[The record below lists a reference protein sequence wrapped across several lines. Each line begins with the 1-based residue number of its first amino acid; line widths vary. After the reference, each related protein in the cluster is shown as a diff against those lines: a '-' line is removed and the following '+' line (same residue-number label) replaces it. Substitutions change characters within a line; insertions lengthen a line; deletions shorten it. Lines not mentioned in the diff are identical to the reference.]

1 MISYPGEMHDRIS
14 FPDEF
19 FSPAR
24 PRKSGADG
32 TSMGGCAGTL
42 IADQW
47 VLTAAHC
54 LHLENGNWLDIRR
67 LSVVINEHQIFTDP
81 TGKYEYTVDKP
92 HFLDWPQSTKDHHD
106 IRLER

>member
-1 MISYPGEMHDRIS
+1 MIS

-19 FSPAR
+19 LKPGR
-24 PRKSGADG
+24 PPKSGADG
-32 TSMGGCAGTL
+32 SSPGGCAGTL

-54 LHLENGNWLDIRR
+54 LHFEKPINPINWLDIKRF
-67 LSVVINEHQIFTDP
+67 SVVINEHQIFTDP

>member
-1 MISYPGEMHDRIS
+1 MS
-14 FPDEF
+14 FPDEMF
-19 FSPAR
+19 TGR
-24 PRKSGADG
+24 PPKSGADG
-32 TSMGGCAGTL
+32 SSPGGCAGTL

-54 LHLENGNWLDIRR
+54 LHFSTGDRLEMGRF
-67 LSVVINEHQIFTDP
+67 SVVINEHQIFTDP